1 MATSKQAAG
10 GGEVVV
16 ELALPSWMGAGLL
29 RRHALSLVA
38 AALVAVQLVWK
49 GVLLGR
55 SFFWGDD
62 YAYIVRAMEH
72 PFNWDYLTSLYGPK
86 LLPVGFA
93 VVWGVSRAD
102 VYNWVLAASVLL
114 VLQVAASFAVYRLL
128 RVLFGPRPAILVP
141 FGLYLFTPLTV
152 PALLWWAAGLEAVPL
167 QLTLALA
174 LTSHVLYLR
183 SGRMRH
189 VAAAAFWFLMALG
202 SFFLKAAG
210 AFPILALVVTAGY
223 FGGVRTTLVR
233 HLRAWLVYAAVLA
246 ACAVFF
252 ALGLDTSDQPVGFP
266 SFSETA
272 AFAGTLLGK
281 VFPALALGGP
291 IDWYGGLAVPPDLL
305 LTSSWLVFAVLIVVT
320 LRCRR
325 AAGWAWAGLVVY
337 LVVVDFVPV
346 VLGRGHYSSQALEP
360 RYLADTALALALC
373 LALATLP
380 VRDERE
386 PYRRV
391 FPAGRAA
398 AAAGVFAG
406 ACLLLSVV
414 SVERFTSGFEARADR
429 DRNYLATAQRTLAT
443 LPPGTQL
450 YPHALPDDVVFYGF
464 GEANLSSH
472 VLGPLAPPDVRAMMR
487 DPQPSVD
494 PKVLDEDGNLA
505 AMRPFGGQARAPGGG
520 CFPRM
525 GSTMTIPIATKGD
538 YALAGFSYLHASGGP
553 ATVLMGSTRVDVTL
567 PAGDHVMYFM
577 TRAKGTE
584 MQVTTAQDLCVTGG
598 VVGVAV
604 PPTEG

>member
-1 MATSKQAAG
+1 VATSKQAAS

-16 ELALPSWMGAGLL
+16 ELALPSWMGAGFL
-29 RRHALSLVA
+29 RRHGVGLVA
-38 AALVAVQLVWK
+38 IALVAIQLVWK

-72 PFNWDYLTSLYGPK
+72 PFGWDYLTSLYGPK

-93 VVWGVSRAD
+93 VVWAVSRAD
-102 VYNWVLAASVLL
+102 VYNWVLAASALL

-128 RVLFGPRPAILVP
+128 RVLFGSRPAILVP
-141 FGLYLFTPLTV
+141 LGLYLFTPLTV

-167 QLTLALA
+167 QLALALA

-189 VAAAAFWFLMALG
+189 VVAAACWFLVALG

-210 AFPILALVVTAGY
+210 AFPLLAFVVTAGY
-223 FGGVRTTLVR
+223 FGGVRTALIR
-233 HLRAWLVYAAVLA
+233 HLRAWLIYAAILA

-252 ALGLDTSDQPVGFP
+252 ALGLDTSDQPIRLP
-266 SFSETA
+266 SIADTA
-272 AFAGTLLGK
+272 AFAGTLLSK
-281 VFPALALGGP
+281 VFPTLALGGP
-291 IDWYGGLAVPPDLL
+291 IDWYGGWAVPPDLL
-305 LTSSWLVFAVLIVVT
+305 LVSSWVVFAGLFVVT

-325 AAGWAWAGLVVY
+325 SAGWAWAGLIVY

-346 VLGRGHYSSQALEP
+346 VLGRGQYASQALEP
-360 RYLADTALALALC
+360 RYLADAALALALC

-380 VRDERE
+380 VRGERE

-391 FPAGRAA
+391 LPAGRAA
-398 AAAGVFAG
+398 AAGGVFAG
-406 ACLLLSVV
+406 ACLLLSFV
-414 SVERFTSGFEARADR
+414 SVERFTSGFDARVDR
-429 DRNYLATAQRTLAT
+429 DRSYLATAQWTLAN

-450 YPHALPDDVVFYGF
+450 YPQALPDDVLFYGF

-472 VLGPLAPPDVRAMMR
+472 VLGPLAPPAVRAMMR
-487 DPQPSVD
+487 DPKPSAD
-494 PKVLDEDGNLA
+494 PKVLDRKGNLTA
-505 AMRPFGGQARAPGGG
+505 LRPYAGLVRPIGGD

-525 GSTMTIPIATKGD
+525 GSTVTIPIETKGD
-538 YALAGFSYLHASGGP
+538 YALAGFSYLRAGGGP
-553 ATVLMGSTRVDVTL
+553 ATVLVGTTRVQVTL
-567 PAGDHVMYFM
+567 PPGDHSMYFM
-577 TRAKGTE
+577 TRAKDTE
-584 MQVTTAQDLCVTGG
+584 MRITTTQDLCVTSA

-604 PPTEG
+604 PATEG

>member
-1 MATSKQAAG
+1 MATSKQAAS

-16 ELALPSWMGAGLL
+16 ELALPSWMGAGFL
-29 RRHALSLVA
+29 RRHGLSIVALTLVA
-38 AALVAVQLVWK
+38 IQLVWK

-55 SFFWGDD
+55 SYFWGDD

-72 PFNWDYLTSLYGPK
+72 PFGWDYLTSMYGPK

-93 VVWGVSRAD
+93 VVWAVSRAD

-128 RVLFGPRPAILVP
+128 RVLFGPRRAILVP

-167 QLTLALA
+167 QLALALA

-183 SGRMRH
+183 SGRTRH
-189 VAAAAFWFLMALG
+189 VVAAACWFLVALG

-210 AFPILALVVTAGY
+210 AFPLLAFMVTAGY
-223 FGGVRTTLVR
+223 FGGVRTALVR
-233 HLRAWLVYAAVLA
+233 HLRVWLVYAVVLA
-246 ACAVFF
+246 ACAVLFV
-252 ALGLDTSDQPVGFP
+252 LGLDTSDQPVGLP
-266 SFSETA
+266 SFADTA

-291 IDWYGGLAVPPDLL
+291 IDWFGGWAVPPDLL
-305 LTSSWLVFAVLIVVT
+305 LLSSWLAFAALLVVT

-325 AAGWAWAGLVVY
+325 SAGWAWAGLIVY
-337 LVVVDFVPV
+337 LVAVDFVPV
-346 VLGRGHYSSQALEP
+346 VLGRGQYASQALEP
-360 RYLADTALALALC
+360 RYLADAALALALC

-380 VRDERE
+380 VQGERE

-398 AAAGVFAG
+398 AAGGVFAG
-406 ACLLLSVV
+406 ACLLLSFV
-414 SVERFTSGFEARADR
+414 SVERYTTGFEARADR
-429 DRNYLATAQRTLAT
+429 DRNYLATAERTLAT

-450 YPHALPDDVVFYGF
+450 YPQALPDDVVFYGF

-472 VLGPLAPPDVRAMMR
+472 VLGPLAPPAVRAMMR
-487 DPQPSVD
+487 DPQPSAD
-494 PKVLDEDGNLA
+494 PKVLDRDGNLTA
-505 AMRPFGGQARAPGGG
+505 LKPYAGQVRPSGGE

-525 GSTMTIPIATKGD
+525 GSTLTLPIATKGD
-538 YALAGFSYLHASGGP
+538 YALAGFSYLRAAGGP
-553 ATVLMGSTRVDVTL
+553 ATVLVGTTRVAVTL
-567 PAGDHVMYFM
+567 PPGAHSMYFM
-577 TRAKGTE
+577 TRAKDTE
-584 MQVTTAQDLCVTGG
+584 MRITTTQDLCVTSG

-604 PPTEG
+604 PATEG